1 MKTVSSEQKAV
12 SSNKKTEASSRA
24 RAGVSRRVRVLNRL
38 LLTACCLLLTAV
50 PALAQPGKEMNGPL
64 YGARPGLGS
73 TESGLPKA
81 LRDVG
86 IEQRL
91 NEQLPLDAVFRDEA
105 GREVRLG
112 DYFTTRPVVLVLA
125 YYDCPMLCTQV
136 LNGAASALKVLPFD
150 AGREFEVVVLSF
162 APREQPSLAAAKKEV
177 YMQRYGHEGAAAGWH
192 FLTGEEPQIKRVTE
206 AVGFHYNWDEATKQ
220 FAHASGIMVATPQG
234 RLSHYFYGIEYAPKD
249 LRLSLVEASANR
261 IGSAVD
267 QLLLYCYHYDPAS
280 GKYGMVVMNV
290 VRVAGALTVIGIIA
304 LLFFLRGVRAHGA
317 VWN

>member
-1 MKTVSSEQKAV
+1 MHAV
-12 SSNKKTEASSRA
+12 NS
-24 RAGVSRRVRVLNRL
+24 L
-38 LLTACCLLLTAV
+38 LLAAYCLLLTAF
-50 PALAQPGKEMNGPL
+50 PAVAQPGKNEMNGPL
-64 YGARPGLGS
+64 YGARPGLNS

-81 LRDVG
+81 LREVG

-91 NEQLPLDAVFRDEA
+91 NEQLPLDAELRDEA
-105 GREVRLG
+105 GRAVRLG
-112 DYFTTRPVVLVLA
+112 DYFGNRPVVLVLA

-150 AGREFEVVVLSF
+150 AGKEFEVVVLSF
-162 APREQPSLAAAKKEV
+162 DPRETPPLAAAKKEV
-177 YMQRYGHEGAAAGWH
+177 YMQRYGHAGAAAGWH
-192 FLTGEEPQIKRVTE
+192 FLTGDEPEIKRVTE
-206 AVGFHYNWDEATKQ
+206 AAGFHYAWDEATKQ

-290 VRVAGALTVIGIIA
+290 VRVAGALTVVGILA
-304 LLFFLRGVRAHGA
+304 LLIFLRGVRARRDALALKAGGVA
-317 VWN
+317 